1 MVASESCIK
10 GSSVDKGPCV
20 PSIIV
25 LRASPSD
32 WFLIDLELTHGNGI
46 LPGLS
51 THFHIHRVVKY
62 IELLVISKASEQE
75 QGETQMG
82 GKSTRHHIVAAWRTS
97 MSRKVPV
104 LKFGVMCRGTTLF
117 YFWWF
122 LDLDDFVLQ
131 AAFNAFFWIFG
142 F

>member
-1 MVASESCIK
+1 MVSFL
-10 GSSVDKGPCV
+10 
-20 PSIIV
+20 V
-25 LRASPSD
+25 L
-32 WFLIDLELTHGNGI
+32 G
-46 LPGLS
+46 

-122 LDLDDFVLQ
+122 FASSLWPLIAQRSLGWDHFHFLFLQ
-131 AAFNAFFWIFG
+131 LIGGDHPMVGGRFLTPVQTTVFMKTG
-142 F
+142 R